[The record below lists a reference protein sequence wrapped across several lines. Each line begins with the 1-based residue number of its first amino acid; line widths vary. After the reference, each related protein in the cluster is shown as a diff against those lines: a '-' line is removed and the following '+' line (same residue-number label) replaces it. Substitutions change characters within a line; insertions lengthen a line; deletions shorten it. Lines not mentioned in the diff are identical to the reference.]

1 MKIIRIIALFL
12 AALTVLSLTL
22 SCAKTGEANET
33 EEITK
38 KEPEVTAEPFKGET
52 GNYSGA
58 KFQSV
63 ANTKVT
69 AYEVYGEDNDKHF
82 QKYLQ
87 DAQTLDG
94 FFDKLTQKLIDGEKS
109 AVVSPVNIYMALSLL
124 AECTDGDSRKEIL
137 DVLGVSSVE
146 QLREQAKRIWLFNN
160 QDDESGR
167 TLMAN
172 SIWLSYGSPA
182 KDPCVNILKNDHYA
196 SVFCGDFFDD
206 NYILALKQWLS
217 DQTNGLLDSQIG
229 ELFVPPETTAV
240 LASTIYYKS
249 GWNEDYNNKYTGKF
263 NGKAGQQNCEF
274 NTKSSASNVY
284 FGDGFT
290 AYHDALSDGN
300 TVWFFLPDENKTA
313 AEILNKDLL
322 TYINSDKESKFYDV
336 TVSMPDF
343 DVSYNESIIDKLA
356 ELGIKTCMT
365 GSADFSPLLDG
376 DHYLDEVIHAARFKA
391 DKDGVEG
398 AAYTVMM
405 LDGCADYYE
414 DLQKY
419 DFTLDRPFV
428 FAVVRGG
435 VPLFFGC
442 VNDLQ

>member
-1 MKIIRIIALFL
+1 MKFIKMIALFL

-38 KEPEVTAEPFKGET
+38 KEQQTSDTPFNGEA

-69 AYEVYGEDNDKHF
+69 SDEVYGEDNYKQF
-82 QKYLQ
+82 QKYWE
-87 DAQTLDG
+87 DAAALDG
-94 FFDKLTQKLIDGEKS
+94 FFDKLTQKLIDGEDS

-146 QLREQAKRIWLFNN
+146 QLREQSKRIWLFNN
-160 QDDESGR
+160 RDDESGR
-167 TLMAN
+167 SLMAN
-172 SIWLSYGSPA
+172 SIWLSSGFPA
-182 KDPCVNILKNDHYA
+182 KQPCADILKNDHYA
-196 SVFCGDFFDD
+196 SSFCGDFTDG

-217 DQTNGLLDSQIG
+217 DQTNGLLDSQIND
-229 ELFVPPETTAV
+229 LSISPSTTA
-240 LASTIYYKS
+240 AIISTLYYKTR
-249 GWNEDYNNKYTGKF
+249 WQEVYNNICTGVF
-263 NGKAGQQNCEF
+263 NGKSGKKDCEF
-274 NTKSSASNVY
+274 NTKTNASY
-284 FGDGFT
+284 IYKGEGFT
-290 AYHDALSDGN
+290 AYRDDLSDRN
-300 TVWFFLPDENKTA
+300 KMWFFLPDEDKTA
-313 AEILNKDLL
+313 ADILKTDILS
-322 TYINSDKESKFYDV
+322 YINSDGESKIYRV

-343 DVSYNESIIDKLA
+343 DVSYNDSIIKKLE

-365 GSADFSPLLDG
+365 GAADFSPLLDG
-376 DHYLDEVIHAARFKA
+376 EHYLDEMIHAARFKA

-398 AAYTVMM
+398 AAYTIMAI
-405 LDGCADYYE
+405 DECEAEYIDIE
-414 DLQKY
+414 DY
-419 DFTLDRPFV
+419 DFTLDRPFI
-428 FAVVRGG
+428 FVVENNGT
-435 VPLFFGC
+435 PLFVGC